1 MASNRASDGANSGD
15 PEDMVVAEGRREDGG
30 QIEDKASLA
39 SKTVVP
45 GGGVFAGVGEFSSTL
60 TPQAGGPLAQMKDL
74 KMKYARDAM
83 LR

>member
-1 MASNRASDGANSGD
+1 MASNEVPGD
-15 PEDMVVAEGRREDGG
+15 MMVTGGEEEGGREDGG
-30 QIEDKASLA
+30 QTEEDKASLA

-45 GGGVFAGVGEFSSTL
+45 GGVFAGVGEFSSML
-60 TPQAGGPLAQMKDL
+60 TPQEGEPVVQMKDL